1 MTCKT
6 SGKFQYESRALAESV
21 VGRKRRVRKKHK
33 QGNKR
38 FNINLDTKEV
48 SVYKCTFCG
57 YYHIAGKRK
66 H

>member
-6 SGKFQYESRALAESV
+6 SGKFQYESRALAEGV
-21 VGRKRRVRKKHK
+21 VNRKRRVRKKHK
-33 QGNKR
+33 HGN
-38 FNINLDTKEV
+38 NLDTKEV

-57 YYHIAGKRK
+57 YYHIAGRSK